1 MTPAHILV
9 VDDEKNY
16 CVVLGQLLRREGY
29 TVSTADNAFAA
40 LDILAR
46 EPISLVLSDLKMPRM
61 DGLALFQK
69 VREDMGDMPFIIM
82 TAFATVQTALESI
95 KNGVYDYLLKPF
107 DNDKV
112 LVTINQAL
120 TLYRSQLQI
129 QALQMQVENRYD
141 QEIIGQGPAHQKLMR
156 EIALV
161 ANAPSPVLITGETG
175 VGKELVA
182 RSLHK
187 ASPRHHNAWVAVNCA
202 ALTETLLDSEIFGHE
217 RGAFTGAAQRKKGLA
232 ELADGG
238 TLFLDE
244 VGELPLAFQAKLLRL
259 VQEKKFRRVGG
270 TVELSS
276 NIRILA
282 ATNRDLATM
291 VQEKTF
297 RQDLFFRLR
306 VVELR
311 VPPLRERAEDIPL
324 LALFFLKR
332 LAKELDRPV
341 QKIAPEAMSCLER
354 YTWPGNIR
362 ELRNAIER
370 GILFSS
376 KTILERDALP
386 EEIRYAGENP
396 PDLASRMTMIPPNF
410 SLPAHL
416 ERMEQEIIS
425 QALIQCHGIQ
435 ARAAACLGIS
445 RSNLQYKLGKLHLE

>member
-1 MTPAHILV
+1 
-9 VDDEKNY
+9 
-16 CVVLGQLLRREGY
+16 
-29 TVSTADNAFAA
+29 
-40 LDILAR
+40 
-46 EPISLVLSDLKMPRM
+46 
-61 DGLALFQK
+61 
-69 VREDMGDMPFIIM
+69 
-82 TAFATVQTALESI
+82 
-95 KNGVYDYLLKPF
+95 
-107 DNDKV
+107 
-112 LVTINQAL
+112 
-120 TLYRSQLQI
+120 
-129 QALQMQVENRYD
+129 
-141 QEIIGQGPAHQKLMR
+141 
-156 EIALV
+156 
-161 ANAPSPVLITGETG
+161 

-187 ASPRHHNAWVAVNCA
+187 ASPRNHNAWVAVNCA

-282 ATNRDLATM
+282 ATNRDLAAM

-311 VPPLRERAEDIPL
+311 VPPLRERTEDIPL

-341 QKIAPEAMSCLER
+341 QDIAPEAMRCLER
-354 YTWPGNIR
+354 YPWPGNIR

-376 KTILERDALP
+376 KTILEREALP
-386 EEIRYAGENP
+386 EEIRYAGDNP
-396 PDLASRMTMIPPNF
+396 PALNVPLTTIPPNF

-416 ERMEQEIIS
+416 ERMEEAIIN

-435 ARAAACLGIS
+435 AQAAACLGIS
-445 RSNLQYKLGKLHLE
+445 RSNLQYKLNKLHTK